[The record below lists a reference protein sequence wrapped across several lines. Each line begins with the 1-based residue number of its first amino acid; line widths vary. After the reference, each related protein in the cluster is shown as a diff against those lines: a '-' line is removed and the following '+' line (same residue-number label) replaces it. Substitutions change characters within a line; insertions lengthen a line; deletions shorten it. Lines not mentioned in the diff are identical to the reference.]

1 MKNILI
7 LLSIALLST
16 VINAEDALTPAIEA
30 GKEVIAN
37 IVKTDSNAQIKVETV
52 QNNANNSSLWEI
64 LDTNKDNAISK
75 TEAVVS
81 KDVSDNWETLDSNKD
96 KQLDT
101 EEFAKIFSLEN

>member
-7 LLSIALLST
+7 LLSITLLST

-30 GKEVIAN
+30 GKETN
-37 IVKTDSNAQIKVETV
+37 IVKTDSNALTKVETA

-75 TEAVVS
+75 TEAAAS

-96 KQLDT
+96 EQLDT